1 MAQTQRRRG
10 GTVGFIVGFGIAIPA
25 TIFAL
30 SNLESATIEFL
41 GWQAQVPLWAVIG
54 LSLLAGALLG
64 VVLLLAWQ
72 ARRKH
77 GKKKVAKQAE
87 RDKQAAH
94 DDGPPAVT
102 EHENPDTP
110 ALDAAATDA
119 VTTSDPPAVRPDQDG
134 RRRAPRLP

>member
-54 LSLLAGALLG
+54 LSFLAGALLG
-64 VVLLLAWQ
+64 IVLLLAWQ

-87 RDKQAAH
+87 REKRAAR
-94 DDGPPAVT
+94 DDEPPAVSD
-102 EHENPDTP
+102 HGNANAP
-110 ALDAAATDA
+110 ALDAAPTDA
-119 VTTSDPPAVRPDQDG
+119 VPPSDPPPSRQT
-134 RRRAPRLP
+134 